1 MKKILA
7 SIALAVCAFAASA
20 AGNDIVFTK
29 RNAADTAQGP
39 LTPAHPTTG
48 PGLMFYDHSTLLP
61 GYLLLGS
68 GLTVS
73 GGVIDVSIPAGP
85 QGPTGATGPAGPAG
99 PIGATGP
106 VGPAGPTG
114 PQGATGATGAQGPQG
129 LTGAAGATGA
139 VGPAGPQGATGLPGA
154 DGAVGATGPTGPQ
167 GATGATGATGAQG
180 PIGLTGATGP
190 QGAQG
195 PQGLTG
201 ATGAAGATGPAGA
214 TGATGAQ
221 GPIGLT
227 GATGPAGATG
237 PQGPAGTTPGPFNYG
252 SISTRT
258 FAVSTAYQATDNTKA
273 AVVKVSPS
281 CTASLSLTA
290 GGTCTIQARVGTSGL
305 TCSTGTVLATWTNA
319 NTGTLTI
326 GLGLNQT
333 VGSPGNIELAI
344 GEYFILCATS
354 GTFTIANGTDRSQ
367 GF

>member
-1 MKKILA
+1 MKKTLA
-7 SIALAVCAFAASA
+7 LIALATLASTASA
-20 AGNDIVFTK
+20 GADDIVFAM
-29 RNAADTAQGP
+29 RNSTNTAPTQAI
-39 LTPAHPTTG
+39 PAHPTSCVGLVAYDYVTKLPVYLC
-48 PGLMFYDHSTLLP
+48 PGAGLSVSS
-61 GYLLLGS
+61 GS
-68 GLTVS
+68 
-73 GGVIDVSIPAGP
+73 IAVSIPAGP

-114 PQGATGATGAQGPQG
+114 PQGATGATGSQGPQG
-129 LTGAAGATGA
+129 LTGATGA
-139 VGPAGPQGATGLPGA
+139 AGPTGPQGPTGLPGA

-167 GATGATGATGAQG
+167 GAAGATGATGAQG

-195 PQGLTG
+195 PQGLQG
-201 ATGAAGATGPAGA
+201 ATGLTGA
-214 TGATGAQ
+214 TGATGATGPQ

-227 GATGPAGATG
+227 GATGSAGPAGPTG
-237 PQGPAGTTPGPFNYG
+237 PQGPAGTPAPTFNYG
-252 SISTRT
+252 AINTRT
-258 FAVSTAYQATDNTKA
+258 FAASTAYQATDNTKA

-290 GGTCTIQARVGTSGL
+290 GGTCTIQARVGAPGL
-305 TCSTGTVLATWTNA
+305 TCSTGTVIATWTNA

-344 GEYFILCATS
+344 GEAFILCPTS

-367 GF
+367 G